1 MPLFKQQPQAT
12 NEPESVDRPIR
23 KGTLFSRRRS
33 LSPEPVT
40 NNNTANNNNAAQRR
54 GFFGGGRTS
63 LDSNANNQNANANGN
78 VGRSGSIMS
87 GNNSVRSGGSGFFG
101 RGGAQNFDVH
111 KDPTVIAAREKLTH
125 AENAEA
131 EADRALFQARAMV
144 REAKDHVRV
153 LEREAA
159 AEAKRAKAKQAV
171 SNDVSKSASVLG
183 RHGP

>member
-1 MPLFKQQPQAT
+1 MPLFKQQP
-12 NEPESVDRPIR
+12 NEPEPVAQPNR

-33 LSPEPVT
+33 LSPEPAPNNNSN
-40 NNNTANNNNAAQRR
+40 NNNTAQRR
-54 GFFGGGRTS
+54 GIFGGRS
-63 LDSNANNQNANANGN
+63 SMDSNGNNNTNGN
-78 VGRSGSIMS
+78 GQVGRSGSIMS
-87 GNNSVRSGGSGFFG
+87 GNSARSGGSFFA
-101 RGGAQNFDVH
+101 RGGGANFDVH
-111 KDPTVIAAREKLTH
+111 KDPTVMAARQKLTH

-171 SNDVSKSASVLG
+171 SNDVSKSASGLG

>member
-1 MPLFKQQPQAT
+1 MPLFKQHQ
-12 NEPESVDRPIR
+12 EPEPRNSVDSNR
-23 KGTLFSRRRS
+23 
-33 LSPEPVT
+33 
-40 NNNTANNNNAAQRR
+40 NNNN
-54 GFFGGGRTS
+54 
-63 LDSNANNQNANANGN
+63 NNNNGNGN

-101 RGGAQNFDVH
+101 RAPNNFDVH
-111 KDPTVIAAREKLTH
+111 KDPTVMAAREKLTH

-144 REAKDHVRV
+144 REAKDHVRM

-171 SNDVSKSASVLG
+171 SNDVSKSASGLG
-183 RHGP
+183 RHGN

>member
-1 MPLFKQQPQAT
+1 MPLFKQHT
-12 NEPESVDRPIR
+12 NEPEPVADQPTR
-23 KGTLFSRRRS
+23 KGSMFTRRRS
-33 LSPEPVT
+33 LSPASDPNHPAN
-40 NNNTANNNNAAQRR
+40 NNNTATGRR
-54 GFFGGGRTS
+54 GFFGGGGRSS
-63 LDSNANNQNANANGN
+63 LDNNANTHNNGN
-78 VGRSGSIMS
+78 VGRSGSVMS

-101 RGGAQNFDVH
+101 GRGMNNFDIH
-111 KDPTVIAAREKLTH
+111 KDPTVMAAREKLTH

-171 SNDVSKSASVLG
+171 SNDVSKSASGLG